1 MTSQGPS
8 DGSTRPTE
16 FALST
21 VPYGA
26 AGTTAPSV
34 ERGEAGRGGAEGTE
48 GAFLDTLTL
57 RFLVTSTCRR
67 QVDSWRVWTSGEG
80 GDGDT
85 YGKVISIEI
94 GLEARR
100 VDEITQ
106 SSFSNWRL

>member
-1 MTSQGPS
+1 ME
-8 DGSTRPTE
+8 RPDH
-16 FALST
+16 
-21 VPYGA
+21 GA
-26 AGTTAPSV
+26 ICG
-34 ERGEAGRGGAEGTE
+34 AGRGGGRAEGAE

-67 QVDSWRVWTSGEG
+67 QVDSGRVWTSGEG

-85 YGKVISIEI
+85 YGKVISTEI